1 MLCLLCNDKICIIFP
16 YHYDRYCNYKLSI
29 AILGVEE
36 KKPDEVEQ
44 RMEEIDQEIEEMPD
58 DLEDPVMWETETG
71 KFLSDLLSV
80 FIFEA
85 QLSNAIF
92 INYKSTPDFG
102 SSKQG
107 TNFYNIAMFVVFFLD
122 PFAFEIILEI
132 N

>member
-1 MLCLLCNDKICIIFP
+1 MVTDFPSDFLSGRNNVWLQHILCSTTP
-16 YHYDRYCNYKLSI
+16 LS
-29 AILGVEE
+29 
-36 KKPDEVEQ
+36 Q